1 MGEGVP
7 PWSHRAVWGEGSWK
21 QPGTAG
27 HRGGGHL
34 EEKGEVQAVSLPSVG
49 SSVLLMTQI
58 LEVLQAGKLI
68 NYFPGVSLAEDRN
81 DAWWA

>member
-1 MGEGVP
+1 ME
-7 PWSHRAVWGEGSWK
+7 A
-21 QPGTAG
+21 AG
-27 HRGGGHL
+27 HCCPQRWWQL
-34 EEKGEVQAVSLPSVG
+34 EENSDVQAVSLPSVG
-49 SSVLLMTQI
+49 TSVLLVTQI